1 MSRDPS
7 QTPGAP
13 FRNVPRTSH
22 HRQPRRTTNPP
33 RPQLTAPRTRLRT
46 SSRPPTTARPR
57 TPCHG
62 RPPMALLR
70 HAARAARC
78 TRQPIA
84 SSRTFSVSARRQG
97 GGHGSESQFDPPTG
111 WLWGIKPGEKAET
124 EGWEWPMYLFCGS
137 LLATG
142 IALAFKPDTTY
153 VPGDRDAF
161 QAGRAIAS
169 PSIPRLVLV
178 EWPPR
183 LKAASQPR
191 YSMLTRDSV
200 STWALEEA
208 RRRLE
213 AEGILPD
220 PSPEK
225 KN

>member
-1 MSRDPS
+1 MYLCNATAQGSPCFISRGPISQRSSHSSPPTATTDHEPATATTHRTPNSPPNIVEAPNDRPS
-7 QTPGAP
+7 ANPL
-13 FRNVPRTSH
+13 PRTS
-22 HRQPRRTTNPP
+22 PNGP
-33 RPQLTAPRTRLRT
+33 
-46 SSRPPTTARPR
+46 PPTRR
-57 TPCHG
+57 
-62 RPPMALLR
+62 AL
-70 HAARAARC
+70 RAC

-142 IALAFKPDTTY
+142 IALAFKPDTT
-153 VPGDRDAF
+153 
-161 QAGRAIAS
+161 
-169 PSIPRLVLV
+169 
-178 EWPPR
+178 
-183 LKAASQPR
+183 
-191 YSMLTRDSV
+191 V